1 MLRVSALIFSLCASL
16 AAVNAL
22 GQSAAATY
30 PSKPVRLVHG
40 FPAGG
45 PADIFSRIIAQKL
58 TEVMGQQVIVDS
70 RPGAGSI
77 IATEHVARA
86 PADGYTAYLAS
97 SAILA
102 LYANLY
108 SKLPYDLNRDF
119 APVTLA
125 VAVPELLV
133 VHPSLPTKTAK
144 EFVALAKANPK
155 QLIYGST
162 GNGNMPHL
170 AMESFRIAA
179 GINILHV
186 PYKGAAPAVADLL
199 GGHVHATILD
209 VPVLLP
215 HAKAGKVRALA
226 IATGKRS
233 PALPQVPTMA
243 EAGYPSVSADNWYGI
258 IVAAATPKDIVAKLH
273 ASLVSALQAAETK
286 QRMESQGANAL
297 SSSPEELAA
306 YMRNETIKWGKIIK
320 TAGIKLDA
328 Q

>member
-1 MLRVSALIFSLCASL
+1 MLRLHALVFAICASF
-16 AAVNAL
+16 AAASTFA
-22 GQSAAATY
+22 QTAATY
-30 PSKPVRLVHG
+30 PNKPVRLVHG

-58 TEVMGQQVIVDS
+58 SEVVGQQVIVDS

-77 IATEHVARA
+77 IATEHVAKA

-133 VHPSLPTKTAK
+133 VHPSLPTRTAK
-144 EFVALAKANPK
+144 EFVTLAKANPK

-179 GINILHV
+179 GISILHV

-233 PALPQVPTMA
+233 PALPDVATMA
-243 EAGYPSVSADNWYGI
+243 EAGFPSVNADNWYGI
-258 IVAAATPKDIVAKLH
+258 IVAAATPKDILAKLH
-273 ASLVSALQAAETK
+273 AALVSALQAPETK
-286 QRMESQGANAL
+286 QRMEAQGANAL
-297 SSSPEELAA
+297 SSSPQELAD
-306 YMRNETIKWGKIIK
+306 YMRNETAKWGKIIK